1 MSQRTRL
8 PSESRQVPKSPS
20 EGCLEVPGA
29 TLRYRQEG
37 QGPAVLVVGSSV
49 YYPRT
54 FSPGLRSACRLICMD
69 LRHFAQGHGN
79 GLSGTITL
87 ETYCEDIETMRV
99 ELGLERFVLM
109 GHSHH
114 GNVALEYAKRY
125 PGRVS
130 RLVLI
135 GTPPCDVSR
144 TLEAGKRYWDVNASG
159 ARKAVLEKNHVLLG
173 EAAQTSLS
181 PGAAFVARYV
191 AEGPRFWYDPHYDA
205 SSLWKGVPIDTEA
218 FTAFRNFFVD
228 YRFYWRLEDLSAPML
243 VVMGR
248 HDYVVPPALWESRLP
263 DLPPVT
269 YRLFERSGHTPQ
281 LEEPEAFARLLLE
294 WLGRDEPQKG
304 ASPS

>member
-8 PSESRQVPKSPS
+8 PSESRQVPESPV
-20 EGCLEVPGA
+20 EGSLEVRGA
-29 TLRYRQEG
+29 TLRFRQEG

-54 FSPGLRSACRLICMD
+54 FSAALRASCRLSFMD
-69 LRHFAQGHGN
+69 LRHFAHGN
-79 GLSGTITL
+79 GSGLAKGITL
-87 ETYCEDIETMRV
+87 NAYCEDIEAMCV

-144 TLEAGKRYWDVNASG
+144 TLEAGQHYWDANASG
-159 ARKAVLEKNHVLLG
+159 ARKTALEQNHALLDESAMASLPPG
-173 EAAQTSLS
+173 E
-181 PGAAFVARYV
+181 AFVARYV
-191 AEGPRFWYDPHYDA
+191 ADGPRFWYDPHYDA
-205 SSLWKGVPIDTEA
+205 TPLWQGVPIDTEA

-228 YRFYWRLEDLSAPML
+228 YRFYWRLVDLSAPVL

-248 HDYVVPPALWESRLP
+248 HDYVVPPTLWESRLP

-269 YRLFERSGHTPQ
+269 YRLLERSGHTPQ

-294 WLGRDEPQKG
+294 WLGLGKP
-304 ASPS
+304 